1 MTLAHSGYSSRCWL
15 NFCQPVAH
23 RLLSYGNGNGNGY
36 DKHLRSQTDLF
47 TSYIQGEVCCGYGSK
62 GTKTTGGDCI
72 NIPHL
77 THVTKGTHKLS
88 AMCGG
93 KGGLGTTSGTTA
105 ATVCSKS
112 FFLEILCSK
121 NSMKSF
127 FGWFYSRC
135 ACICDVLLL
144 ESLRYIH
151 CLQKFFTGQWIPYVK
166 FETFQSSFL
175 MRIFAENWH
184 TQSLVHKKEFP
195 SFIIMRVYTPLLIPL
210 SWESGEC

>member
-1 MTLAHSGYSSRCWL
+1 MTC
-15 NFCQPVAH
+15 
-23 RLLSYGNGNGNGY
+23 
-36 DKHLRSQTDLF
+36 

-112 FFLEILCSK
+112 FFPISLGLDRDTAILITK
-121 NSMKSF
+121 WK
-127 FGWFYSRC
+127 
-135 ACICDVLLL
+135 I
-144 ESLRYIH
+144 
-151 CLQKFFTGQWIPYVK
+151 
-166 FETFQSSFL
+166 
-175 MRIFAENWH
+175 
-184 TQSLVHKKEFP
+184 
-195 SFIIMRVYTPLLIPL
+195 
-210 SWESGEC
+210 